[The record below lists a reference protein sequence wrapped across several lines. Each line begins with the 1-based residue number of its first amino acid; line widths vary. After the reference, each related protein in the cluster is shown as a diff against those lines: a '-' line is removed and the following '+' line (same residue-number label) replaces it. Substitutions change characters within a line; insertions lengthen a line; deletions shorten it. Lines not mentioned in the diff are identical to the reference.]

1 MIHITDIHKIDLHMH
16 TTASDGTD
24 SPEELIHIIRSAGID
39 LFSVTDHDAILGCER
54 IKEILK
60 EEDLYF
66 LSGIE
71 LSCKDEM
78 GKYHIL
84 GYGYDADTPV
94 IRDLVEKVHNMRI
107 TKCGKRISILKEMFG
122 IVFSEEDIRLLY
134 KNNNP
139 GKPHLA
145 EMIVKKG
152 CAETRQ
158 QAFDNF
164 LNKIHTPGFYI
175 SPEEAIDA
183 ILVSGGIPILAHPP
197 FGSGNEKITGSE
209 MDKRIR
215 HLTAFGLQGIE
226 GYYYTFDEK
235 QCREMLDLAEKY
247 EIYVTAGSDYHGG
260 KKENKPGETKL
271 KRLKDAPR
279 GLIRFLEEVTY
290 R

>member
-1 MIHITDIHKIDLHMH
+1 MIHISDIHKIDLHMH
-16 TTASDGTD
+16 TTVSDGTD
-24 SPEELIHIIRSAGID
+24 
-39 LFSVTDHDAILGCER
+39 
-54 IKEILK
+54 
-60 EEDLYF
+60 
-66 LSGIE
+66 
-71 LSCKDEM
+71 
-78 GKYHIL
+78 
-84 GYGYDADTPV
+84 
-94 IRDLVEKVHNMRI
+94 
-107 TKCGKRISILKEMFG
+107 
-122 IVFSEEDIRLLY
+122 
-134 KNNNP
+134 
-139 GKPHLA
+139 
-145 EMIVKKG
+145 
-152 CAETRQ
+152 
-158 QAFDNF
+158 
-164 LNKIHTPGFYI
+164 

-183 ILVSGGIPILAHPP
+183 ILASGGIPILAHPP

-271 KRLKDAPR
+271 KSLKDAPR